1 MKLSHQRKQ
10 KLSKIPSAIMRGASS
25 FTPIRALVKNKRAV
39 NAVIS
44 NIILIAAVLIVGF
57 TTLFWSQYQSSTYQM
72 QYTNDIN
79 SEIGQLQEKVVFEY
93 VVNVGGG
100 QLRVYLLNCGKQNVT
115 IRDVF
120 VHSQRNIT
128 NIVLR
133 RFDGT
138 PTVDNTLH
146 VGEQAY
152 FTTAA
157 SGTTPYLVKIIT
169 GRDSVF
175 VGSS

>member
-1 MKLSHQRKQ
+1 
-10 KLSKIPSAIMRGASS
+10 MRGVSS
-25 FTPIRALVKNKRAV
+25 FAPIRAFLKHKRAV

-72 QYTNDIN
+72 QYTDDIN

-93 VVNVGGG
+93 VVPVGGN
-100 QLRVYLLNCGKQNVT
+100 LRVYLLNCGKQNVT
-115 IRDVF
+115 IREAF
-120 VHSQRNIT
+120 VNSQRNIT
-128 NIVLR
+128 NIELR

-138 PTVDNTLH
+138 LTINNTLH
-146 VGEQAY
+146 IGEQAY
-152 FTTAA
+152 FTIAL
-157 SGTTPYLVKIIT
+157 SGSSPYLVKIIT
-169 GRDSVF
+169 GRDSTF